1 MALGVVSSTP
11 AATGSSGMMSMLLS
25 AEPIVSMKSAAIP
38 KSEREERDG
47 GRGRERE
54 GEGNDGHK
62 SCHFT

>member
-38 KSEREERDG
+38 KSGRKG
-47 GRGRERE
+47 GRGGRGGR
-54 GEGNDGHK
+54 GK
-62 SCHFT
+62 